1 MSLSSSVGL
10 GFPIYKAGVPD
21 EILSVGLSVLTF
33 IDAGSPLGRHFI
45 VRWGKPISLLPP
57 QRETVTRGGR
67 ERRWLGRGRIVG
79 CGVSPGVG
87 SELTRGSQVIAH

>member
-57 QRETVTRGGR
+57 QRETVTGGGAGEEVAR
-67 ERRWLGRGRIVG
+67 ERED
-79 CGVSPGVG
+79 CGLWG
-87 SELTRGSQVIAH
+87 